1 MQTKL
6 KLTALAGAVALALGA
21 GQASAK
27 VETSTYSGGGF
38 FGQKGGELLLQVW
51 DLDTQTGYT
60 RDLGINFQ
68 DMATPEQVAVMAAGT
83 TIHSFA
89 GDANWATFLGGVSA
103 PANLL
108 WGLVVGENFQ
118 PSTAYTT
125 TPVGQD
131 VLVPGSNIASMVTNA
146 YDVYLAQ
153 LNARPEQ
160 AVAGDFSSITHV
172 GEDGYWPDFSDNW
185 LPTEETAFGESLAF
199 WRIAYSN
206 DVSIGNLSTQFLG
219 LGGAPALWS
228 LANDG
233 TLTFATV
240 PEAETW
246 ALLGLGLLGA
256 GAVARRRSRAL
267 A

>member
-1 MQTKL
+1 L

-27 VETSTYSGGGF
+27 VETSTFGGF
-38 FGQKGGELLLQVW
+38 SQTGGELLLQVW
-51 DLDTQTGYT
+51 DLTTETGYT
-60 RDLGINFQ
+60 RDLGINFK
-68 DMATPEQVAVMAAGT
+68 DMATPEAVSLLAANT
-83 TIHSFA
+83 TIVSYTA
-89 GDANWATFLGGVSA
+89 DANWATFLGGVSDL
-103 PANLL
+103 ANLQ
-108 WGLVVGENFQ
+108 WGLVVGESAGNA
-118 PSTAYTT
+118 TAYTT

-131 VLVPGSNIASMVTNA
+131 VLVPGANIAAMVANA

-160 AVAGDFSSITHV
+160 AVAGDWSSITAV
-172 GEDGYWPDFSDNW
+172 GELGYWPDFSDNW

-199 WRIAYSN
+199 WRIAYS
-206 DVSIGNLSTQFLG
+206 GNVTTGNVATQFLG

>member
-1 MQTKL
+1 MQTTL

-27 VETSTYSGGGF
+27 VETST
-38 FGQKGGELLLQVW
+38 FGSYAQTGGELLLQVW
-51 DLDTQTGYT
+51 DVATETGYT
-60 RDLGINFQ
+60 RDLGINFKN
-68 DMATPEQVAVMAAGT
+68 MATPEAVSAMAANT
-83 TIHSFA
+83 TILSYTA
-89 GDANWATFLGGVSA
+89 DANWATFLGGVNDL
-103 PANLL
+103 ANLQ
-108 WGLVVGENFQ
+108 WGLVVGESFS
-118 PSTAYTT
+118 PASVYTT

-131 VLVPGSNIASMVTNA
+131 VLVPGANIASTVANG

-153 LNARPEQ
+153 LNARSEQ

-172 GEDGYWPDFSDNW
+172 GEDGYWPQFSDDW
-185 LPTEETAFGESLAF
+185 LPIEETAFGESLAF
-199 WRIAYSN
+199 WRIAYSG
-206 DVSIGNLSTQFLG
+206 DASTGNIATQFLG

-233 TLTFATV
+233 TLTFAAV

-246 ALLGLGLLGA
+246 ALLGLGLLGS
-256 GAVARRRSRAL
+256 RRRRGAPAQPLAL